1 MQPNRI
7 WPAKV
12 TRAMLLCT
20 SSLLLVACT
29 RTCVGTPELGSKQRP
44 IRFYLNSWAGERESV
59 AVFSV
64 LTACLERQAGYR
76 VRFEVAASERAVA
89 SALGRGDAQFGT
101 LSAFG
106 FVEAAERHGVQS
118 LLVVSQRGAPSTR
131 SVLIGKASR
140 WNASLQSLGLS
151 LTPSGLR
158 AEEALQPLS
167 GKRFAYTSP
176 DSDLGFFVP
185 RSLLLQRGVFPDEVV
200 FAGSSELVMQ
210 AVERDL
216 VMAGAVAE
224 THLERRWPQSGP
236 FQVGTLFDDFVVLGL
251 SSGLPGKVVAVRR
264 DTPAR
269 LQEALVAGLQ
279 ACAAREAGA
288 ETGLVFE
295 GDGFQ
300 TSHER
305 MFEFVR
311 DLQGFQ
317 QDHLRV
323 LTLQDAQ
330 EP

>member
-1 MQPNRI
+1 M
-7 WPAKV
+7 
-12 TRAMLLCT
+12 
-20 SSLLLVACT
+20 ACT
-29 RTCVGTPELGSKQRP
+29 RTCVGTPELGSKQQP
-44 IRFYLNSWAGERESV
+44 IRFSLDGWAGERESV
-59 AVFSV
+59 AVFST
-64 LTACLERQAGYR
+64 LTACLERQSGYR
-76 VRFEVAASERAVA
+76 VSFEVAASERAVA

-106 FVEAAERHGVQS
+106 FVDAAERHGVQA

-131 SVLIGKASR
+131 SVVVGKASR
-140 WNASLQSLGLS
+140 WSASLQSLGLS
-151 LTPSGLR
+151 LTSAGLR
-158 AEEALQPLS
+158 AEEALGPLS

-185 RSLLLQRGVFPDEVV
+185 RSLLLQRGVYPDEVV

-210 AVERDL
+210 AIERDL

-224 THLERRWPQSGP
+224 TYLERRWPEGVP

-251 SSGLPGKVVAVRR
+251 SRGLPGKVVAVRR

-279 ACAAREAGA
+279 ACAAREAA
-288 ETGLVFE
+288 TETGLVFE

-300 TSHER
+300 RSNER

-311 DLQGFQ
+311 ELQGFQ

-323 LTLQDAQ
+323 LTLQDTP
-330 EP
+330 ER